1 MLRNLIFI
9 GVVFVF
15 IYVRMLYNVFTKEE
29 LI

>member
-9 GVVFVF
+9 GIVFVF

>member
-9 GVVFVF
+9 GIIFVF

>member
-1 MLRNLIFI
+1 MLRNQIFI
-9 GVVFVF
+9 GIVFVF